1 MPIRQVDALTEGQLV
16 QLTDLFQ
23 NLWWTPGRTLDD
35 VRVAV
40 ANSSVVIGLVDQAA
54 DERLVGFCR
63 LLTDFVY
70 RAMLYDVAV
79 DPAYR
84 GRRLGLRLLEA
95 VAEHPRLKNVDV
107 IALNCAADLV
117 PFYERFGFET
127 QESQLFS
134 MRRKKI
140 A

>member
-1 MPIRQVDALTEGQLV
+1 MSIRQVDALTEGQLV
-16 QLTDLFQ
+16 QLTDLFKD
-23 NLWWTPGRTLDD
+23 LWWTPGRTLVD

-40 ANSSVVIGLVDQAA
+40 AHSSVVIALIDSDA

-84 GRRLGLRLLEA
+84 GQQLGQRLMEA
-95 VAEHPRLKNVDV
+95 VVEHPRLKNVDA
-107 IALNCAADLV
+107 IALNCAGDLV

-127 QESQLFS
+127 QEPHLFS